1 MKFKDKIHGDVG
13 VLTLKG
19 KLMGYPQTDE
29 LHDEI
34 RSFLGQGIKKIL
46 VDLNGVSWMNSMG
59 VGALM
64 RCLTTVKNKEGDLRL
79 SRLTDKT
86 RSIFVMMQLV
96 RVFQIYETIEQG
108 INSFK
113 SD

>member
-19 KLMGYPQTDE
+19 KLMGYPETDE

-34 RSFLGQGIKKIL
+34 RSFLGQGIKNIL

-96 RVFQIYETIEQG
+96 RVLKIYETRDEG
-108 INSFK
+108 IDSFT
-113 SD
+113 S

>member
-19 KLMGYPQTDE
+19 KLMGYPETDE

-34 RSFLGQGIKKIL
+34 RSFLGQGINKIL

-79 SRLTDKT
+79 SRLTDKA
-86 RSIFVMMQLV
+86 RSIFVMTQLI
-96 RVFQIYETIEQG
+96 RVFQIHETIDQG
-108 INSFK
+108 IESFK
-113 SD
+113 S